1 MTPLPIGAVTPQT
14 AQLVTTAVT
23 GMLVLVSLCYALVT
37 WRRRGTPLYLLILL
51 GGCLCVLNE
60 PWLDLISQI
69 YFPRTGGWI
78 VFEAYGRSIPLWAV
92 FSYTVFFGTQTFAV
106 LELLRRGISRSKFW
120 VGLLAVWA
128 FNLALEVTVLTTDLY
143 SYFGYQPLRIGDFPA
158 VWLVLNS
165 VGVALAVAI
174 FMRFRDFFTG
184 PRVLLAVVVAPVC
197 QLAGLWLGTP
207 HFMDLNSDAS
217 GGVKTLASVVSILIG
232 LFVLDAIIRTI
243 SGGMAHK
250 ASPKSTD
257 AVIPNETIGKAMQH
271 RWAPQHSTTSLSA
284 QDTTD

>member
-1 MTPLPIGAVTPQT
+1 MIPPPIDAVTPPT
-14 AQLVTTAVT
+14 AQLVTTTIT
-23 GMLVLVSLCYALVT
+23 GLLVLVSLGYTLAI
-37 WRRRGTPLYLLILL
+37 WKRRGTPFYFFILV

-69 YFPRTGGWI
+69 YFPRTDGWI
-78 VFEAYGRSIPLWAV
+78 VFEAYGRSIPLWGV

-106 LELLRRGISRSKFW
+106 LELLQRGISRGRFW
-120 VGLLAVWA
+120 LGLLGVWA
-128 FNLALEVTVLTTDLY
+128 FNLALEVTVLRTALY

-158 VWLVLNS
+158 VWIVLNS

-207 HFMDLNSDAS
+207 HFIALNSDAS
-217 GGVKTLASVVSILIG
+217 AAVKTVASAVSIAIG
-232 LFVLDAIIRTI
+232 LLVLDGIIRVMSRTF
-243 SGGMAHK
+243 
-250 ASPKSTD
+250 PYEPTDQSTV
-257 AVIPNETIGKAMQH
+257 AKLQNA
-271 RWAPQHSTTSLSA
+271 TS
-284 QDTTD
+284 